1 MLLAVPLGL
10 HKTLLRRGLA
20 FATSFLA
27 IAILV
32 NSLLTFCNAS
42 AVLFPVSMFQLLS
55 GETIGF
61 VMYWCWKNTLSLIHV
76 TLVLVMYTQKH
87 Q

>member
-1 MLLAVPLGL
+1 
-10 HKTLLRRGLA
+10 
-20 FATSFLA
+20 
-27 IAILV
+27 
-32 NSLLTFCNAS
+32 
-42 AVLFPVSMFQLLS
+42 MFQLLS